1 MEKIS
6 EVLNTDCLAY
16 MKTLPDKYFG
26 LTIADPPFA
35 VKYARGKNGF
45 GVTTK
50 NLPTTQDLKWDE
62 KIPKKEFFDELLRVS
77 DRVIIWGG
85 QYFTHL
91 LPQSKCWLVWDK
103 CNGIENKSPFADCE
117 LAWTN
122 MTKVVKQFHLR
133 QLGFM
138 SETKDGK
145 RVHPTQKPT
154 ELYEWLI
161 KNYAKE
167 GDIIFD
173 PMMGSQSSRIAAHR
187 LGFDYVGCELDKE
200 YFDKG
205 CERFKQESSQ
215 LSLF

>member
-6 EVLNTDCLAY
+6 KVLNTDCLAY
-16 MKTLPDKYFG
+16 MKTLSDKYFG

-50 NLPTTQDLKWDE
+50 NLPTAQDLKWDE
-62 KIPKKEFFDELLRVS
+62 KIPQKEFFDELLRVS

-173 PMMGSQSSRIAAHR
+173 PMAGSFSSRIAAYR
-187 LGFDYVGCELDKE
+187 LGYDYVGCELNKE

-205 CERFKQESSQ
+205 CERFKQETRQ
-215 LSLF
+215 LTLF